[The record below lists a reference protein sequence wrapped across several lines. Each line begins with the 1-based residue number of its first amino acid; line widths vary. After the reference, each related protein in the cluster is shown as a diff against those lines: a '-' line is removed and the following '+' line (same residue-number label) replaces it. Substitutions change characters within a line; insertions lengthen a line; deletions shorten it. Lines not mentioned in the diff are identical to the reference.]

1 MMEVVNE
8 HSDVWMNLP
17 HQSRRLEG
25 ACGGDLVQRRP
36 HHQFPKTL
44 KSGGY
49 APLGSGLCVAVMVL
63 SGARPVVRYV
73 LPDELPMHPCP
84 AGYILNLSCPA
95 APFENPKKDI
105 PCLSRLLCLFC
116 SS

>member
-1 MMEVVNE
+1 MEVVNE

-49 APLGSGLCVAVMVL
+49 APLGSGLRVALMVRV
-63 SGARPVVRYV
+63 GRRVARYV
-73 LPDELPMHPCP
+73 LRNEVPMCLCP
-84 AGYILNLSCPA
+84 AGRRPTASGRRCLCRGGHWPA
-95 APFENPKKDI
+95 W
-105 PCLSRLLCLFC
+105 
-116 SS
+116 